1 MATKPLQLLS
11 FMFNVIFS
19 ISYKLCHE
27 YLKKIVTPFFLVTLL
42 NIPSVSLN
50 IAHADEANYWEQEV
64 NVFNLSCTDGDIA
77 CWIDERNALE
87 KLPLVMYAP
96 LKLSEVEKKHHIC
109 VSFPHLKDSYWVGVA
124 YGIISEGRRL
134 GQKITLFEAGGYT
147 NLATQLNQ
155 VDDCL
160 TNKGDALII
169 GPISS
174 NGNAKQIDLIRD
186 KGIPVVVLVT
196 GINTEVDANSLQ
208 SFVNMGYTSCKW
220 VADQEKLKDGKTNIV
235 WFPGPPGAGWSIAS
249 HQGCLS
255 ALEGSN
261 IRILETNWGDTGK
274 AIQLQLVEET
284 LLNHA
289 SGPEP
294 DFKYIVGTGTTIEA
308 AVGALRARKLANK
321 IKLVSTYYT
330 PGIDMFI
337 KRGLISMAPSDQMI
351 SQATIA
357 VDQAVRLLEG
367 KNMATSGR
375 PEFNNTGRITEH
387 VQQQILIVTPDIS
400 NQFDSSTTLAP
411 KGWSPIFSVD

>member
-1 MATKPLQLLS
+1 MFLKRIQNRLKIAILS
-11 FMFNVIFS
+11 FLFILNAPNFVYAYDG
-19 ISYKLCHE
+19 SYW
-27 YLKKIVTPFFLVTLL
+27 TQ
-42 NIPSVSLN
+42 N
-50 IAHADEANYWEQEV
+50 V
-64 NVFNLSCTDGDIA
+64 NVFNLSCTDGDVA
-77 CWIDERNALE
+77 CWIDERNALDT
-87 KLPLVMYAP
+87 LPLIMYKP
-96 LKLSEVEKKHHIC
+96 LKASEVKKKHHIC

-134 GQKITLFEAGGYT
+134 EQKITLFEAGGYT

-160 TNKGDALII
+160 NNKGDALII

-174 NGNAKQIDLIRD
+174 NGNAKQIELIRE
-186 KGIPVVVLVT
+186 KGIPVVIIIT

-220 VADQEKLKDGKTNIV
+220 VADQEKLNKEKTNIV

-249 HQGCLS
+249 HEGCLS
-255 ALEGSN
+255 ALEGTN

-274 AIQLQLVEET
+274 AIQLKLVEET

-308 AVGALRARKLANK
+308 AVGALRARKLGKK
-321 IKLVSTYYT
+321 INLVSTYYT

-351 SQATIA
+351 SQAIIA

-367 KNMATSGR
+367 KQMATLGK

-387 VQQQILIVTPDIS
+387 VQQQILIVTPDTYDK
-400 NQFDSSTTLAP
+400 FDSSTTLAP
-411 KGWSPIFSVD
+411 KGWSPKFSVD

>member
-1 MATKPLQLLS
+1 MFLKRIQNRLKIVILS
-11 FMFNVIFS
+11 FLFILNAPNFVYAYDG
-19 ISYKLCHE
+19 SYW
-27 YLKKIVTPFFLVTLL
+27 TQ
-42 NIPSVSLN
+42 N
-50 IAHADEANYWEQEV
+50 V
-64 NVFNLSCTDGDIA
+64 NVFNLSCTDGDVA
-77 CWIDERNALE
+77 CWIDERNALDT
-87 KLPLVMYAP
+87 LPLIMYKP
-96 LKLSEVEKKHHIC
+96 LKASEVKKKHHIC

-134 GQKITLFEAGGYT
+134 EQKITLFEAGGYT

-160 TNKGDALII
+160 NNEGDALII

-174 NGNAKQIDLIRD
+174 NGNAKQIELIRE
-186 KGIPVVVLVT
+186 KGIPVVIIIT

-220 VADQEKLKDGKTNIV
+220 VVDQEKLNKEKTNIV

-249 HQGCLS
+249 HEGCLS
-255 ALEGSN
+255 ALEGTN

-274 AIQLQLVEET
+274 AIQLKLVEET

-294 DFKYIVGTGTTIEA
+294 NFKYIVGTGTTIEA
-308 AVGALRARKLANK
+308 AVGALRARKLGKK

-351 SQATIA
+351 SQAIIA

-367 KNMATSGR
+367 KQMATLGR

-387 VQQQILIVTPDIS
+387 VQQQILIVTPDTYDK
-400 NQFDSSTTLAP
+400 FDSSTTLAP
-411 KGWSPIFSVD
+411 KGWSPKFSVD

>member
-1 MATKPLQLLS
+1 MFLKRIQNRLKIAILS
-11 FMFNVIFS
+11 FLFILNAPNFVYAYDG
-19 ISYKLCHE
+19 SYW
-27 YLKKIVTPFFLVTLL
+27 TQ
-42 NIPSVSLN
+42 N
-50 IAHADEANYWEQEV
+50 V
-64 NVFNLSCTDGDIA
+64 NVFNLSCTDGDVA
-77 CWIDERNALE
+77 CWIDERNALDT
-87 KLPLVMYAP
+87 LPLIMYKP
-96 LKLSEVEKKHHIC
+96 LKVSEVKKKHHIC

-134 GQKITLFEAGGYT
+134 EQKITLFEAGGYT

-160 TNKGDALII
+160 NNKGDALII

-174 NGNAKQIDLIRD
+174 NGNAKQIELIRE
-186 KGIPVVVLVT
+186 KGIPVVIIIT

-220 VADQEKLKDGKTNIV
+220 VADQEKLNKEKTNIV

-249 HQGCLS
+249 HEGCLS
-255 ALEGSN
+255 ALEGTN

-274 AIQLQLVEET
+274 AIQLKLVEET

-308 AVGALRARKLANK
+308 AVGALRARKLGKK
-321 IKLVSTYYT
+321 INLVSTYYT

-351 SQATIA
+351 SQAIIA

-367 KNMATSGR
+367 KQMATLGR

-387 VQQQILIVTPDIS
+387 VQQQILIVTPDTYDK
-400 NQFDSSTTLAP
+400 FDSSTTLAP
-411 KGWSPIFSVD
+411 KGWSPKFSVD

>member
-96 LKLSEVEKKHHIC
+96 LKPSEVEKKHHIC

-220 VADQEKLKDGKTNIV
+220 VADQEKLKDG
-235 WFPGPPGAGWSIAS
+235 
-249 HQGCLS
+249 
-255 ALEGSN
+255 
-261 IRILETNWGDTGK
+261 
-274 AIQLQLVEET
+274 
-284 LLNHA
+284 
-289 SGPEP
+289 
-294 DFKYIVGTGTTIEA
+294 
-308 AVGALRARKLANK
+308 
-321 IKLVSTYYT
+321 
-330 PGIDMFI
+330 
-337 KRGLISMAPSDQMI
+337 
-351 SQATIA
+351 
-357 VDQAVRLLEG
+357 
-367 KNMATSGR
+367 
-375 PEFNNTGRITEH
+375 
-387 VQQQILIVTPDIS
+387 
-400 NQFDSSTTLAP
+400 
-411 KGWSPIFSVD
+411 

>member
-1 MATKPLQLLS
+1 
-11 FMFNVIFS
+11 
-19 ISYKLCHE
+19 
-27 YLKKIVTPFFLVTLL
+27 
-42 NIPSVSLN
+42 
-50 IAHADEANYWEQEV
+50 
-64 NVFNLSCTDGDIA
+64 
-77 CWIDERNALE
+77 
-87 KLPLVMYAP
+87 MYEP
-96 LKLSEVEKKHHIC
+96 LKASEVKKKHHIC

-134 GQKITLFEAGGYT
+134 EQKITLFEAGGYT

-160 TNKGDALII
+160 NNKGDALII

-174 NGNAKQIDLIRD
+174 NGNAKQIELIRE
-186 KGIPVVVLVT
+186 KGIPVVIIIT

-220 VADQEKLKDGKTNIV
+220 VADQEKLNKEKTNIV

-249 HQGCLS
+249 HEGCLS
-255 ALEGSN
+255 ALEGTN

-274 AIQLQLVEET
+274 AIQLKLVEET

-308 AVGALRARKLANK
+308 AVGALRARKLGKK

-351 SQATIA
+351 SQAIIA

-367 KNMATSGR
+367 KQMATLGR

-387 VQQQILIVTPDIS
+387 VQQQILIVTPDTYDK
-400 NQFDSSTTLAP
+400 FDSSTTLAP
-411 KGWSPIFSVD
+411 KGWSPKFSVD